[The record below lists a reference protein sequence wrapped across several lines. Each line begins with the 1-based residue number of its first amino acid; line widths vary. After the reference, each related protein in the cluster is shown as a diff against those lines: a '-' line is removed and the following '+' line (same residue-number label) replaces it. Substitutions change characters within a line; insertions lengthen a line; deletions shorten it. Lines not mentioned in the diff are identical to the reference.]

1 MKTEVLAMLRGSD
14 GYVSGQQICEKFGV
28 SRTAVWKI
36 INSLKDEGYVIEAAQ
51 NKGYRITGY
60 PDILTKEEIAS
71 VIKLEGVKTFASD
84 ISFNETVDSTN
95 NVAKKMAEDGAAHG
109 TLVVAEQQTGGKGRR
124 GRHWVSPSGTGIWMT
139 YILRPDIT
147 PDRASMLTLV
157 AAMATA
163 EGIQKHISRVG
174 SDAVCAIKWPND
186 IVLNSKKI
194 VGILTEMSAEPD
206 CVNYVV
212 TGIGIN
218 VNMTEFEEDIKENAT
233 SILKETDCRMRRSE
247 IIGTITKKFEEYYE
261 TFIKTA
267 DLSALADSYNSILI
281 NKGRQVRISASGG
294 EEETGTAVGI
304 DDRGGLLITRD
315 DGTVRSVI
323 AGEVSVRGLYG
334 YV

>member
-1 MKTEVLAMLRGSD
+1 MKTEILAMLRGTD

-28 SRTAVWKI
+28 SRTAVWKV
-36 INSLKDEGYVIEAAQ
+36 INALKEEGYVIEAVQ
-51 NKGYRITGY
+51 NRGYHIVSY

-71 VIKLEGVKTFASD
+71 VIPEETKAFASN
-84 ISFNETVDSTN
+84 IICKEIVDSTN
-95 NVAKKMAEDGAAHG
+95 NVAKKIAEDGAAHG
-109 TLVVAEQQTGGKGRR
+109 TLIVAEQQTGGKGRR
-124 GRHWVSPSGTGIWMT
+124 GRHWVSPKGTGIWMT
-139 YILRPDIT
+139 YILRPDIS

-157 AAMATA
+157 AALAVTG
-163 EGIQKHISRVG
+163 GIKEQINDCGAK
-174 SDAVCAIKWPND
+174 AVCAIKWPND

-218 VNMTEFEEDIKENAT
+218 VNMTEFDDEIKANAS
-233 SILKETDCRMRRSE
+233 SILNETGCRIQRSTIIASITRR
-247 IIGTITKKFEEYYE
+247 FEEYYE

-267 DLSALADSYNSILI
+267 DLSGLIDLYNSMLI
-281 NKGRQVRISASGG
+281 NTGRQVRILASDG
-294 EEETGTAVGI
+294 EEQTGMAVGI
-304 DDRGGLLITRD
+304 NKYGKLLVEKE
-315 DGTVRSVI
+315 DGIVEEVI

>member
-1 MKTEVLAMLRGSD
+1 MKTEVLAMLRASD

-36 INSLKDEGYVIEAAQ
+36 INALKDEGYVIEAAQ

>member
-233 SILKETDCRMRRSE
+233 SILKETGCRMRRSE